1 MLKQKYQ
8 RDIENSKEVI
18 NHTTFYNVNYEALVN
33 DYKKRN
39 DELERELQDSRSRIN
54 AMRYEYESL
63 QNRYKDMEESLKDR
77 TLDSNEEYKKL
88 KEGLKMRAEQLQTLE
103 YKLGTEQTRYELLLH
118 ENAQTITSLKIEND
132 SLQGRIRELEAKS
145 SAQAKESRYELD
157 ALQTKCNALE
167 VRVSSKTYDYS
178 DEITKLKETVKLKNE
193 QISTLELKNSTEQ
206 KLFEQIMK
214 DNQSRINSLVAER
227 EELTREVEE
236 RKILF
241 NNELKL
247 ANQMNDVS
255 IEQMQISLRS
265 QISAYQQQVAE
276 LKAELENK
284 ENVIYRIKR
293 QNKELEIYKEI
304 PTPLPKMDYSE
315 TRKNSFYDKRATP
328 TTFDDMRTH
337 THKEASPYERNLRR
351 PSVNTSGWRCK
362 IQQVKSTLDD
372 HFMNFSRYD

>member
-1 MLKQKYQ
+1 
-8 RDIENSKEVI
+8 
-18 NHTTFYNVNYEALVN
+18 
-33 DYKKRN
+33 
-39 DELERELQDSRSRIN
+39 
-54 AMRYEYESL
+54 
-63 QNRYKDMEESLKDR
+63 
-77 TLDSNEEYKKL
+77 
-88 KEGLKMRAEQLQTLE
+88 MRAEQLQTLE

-118 ENAQTITSLKIEND
+118 ENTQTITSLKIEND
-132 SLQGRIRELEAKS
+132 SLQGRIRELEAKL

-157 ALQTKCNALE
+157 GLQTKYNALE
-167 VRVSSKTYDYS
+167 ARVSSKTYDYS

-193 QISTLELKNSTEQ
+193 QIATLELKNTTEQ

-227 EELTREVEE
+227 EELTRELEE

-247 ANQMNDVS
+247 ANQMSDAS
-255 IEQMQISLRS
+255 IEQMQNSLRS

-293 QNKELEIYKEI
+293 QNKQLEMYKEI
-304 PTPLPKMDYSE
+304 PTPLTKMDYSE
-315 TRKNSFYDKRATP
+315 TRKNSFYDKRASP

-337 THKEASPYERNLRR
+337 TRKEASPYERNVRR
-351 PSVNTSGWRCK
+351 PSVNSSGWRCK